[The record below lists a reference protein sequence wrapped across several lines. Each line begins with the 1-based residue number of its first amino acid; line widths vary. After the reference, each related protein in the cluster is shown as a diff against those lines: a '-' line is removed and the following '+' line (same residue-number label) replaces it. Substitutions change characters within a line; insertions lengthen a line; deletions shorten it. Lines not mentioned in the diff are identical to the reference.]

1 MNKKEW
7 QRRMAYE
14 ALILLALL
22 ALLLFITRLWPILLL
37 VILGIFIA
45 TLRLLFLSP
54 RKVEPTQPTPLL
66 PAPVPTDLETDLKT
80 HGYSNVLRQI
90 TEHVLAAY
98 PDARWIW
105 ESPSAKRQIESG
117 EPVFI
122 LLNRAG
128 GYRKAQVLITNYQ
141 VSGLSY
147 LEAQAQPVASGSPET
162 SESDTE
168 EYASDPLPEN
178 YELLA
183 FEWVDSNILR
193 LNSEINEA
201 IGMGKTD
208 HVIPA
213 SSLPVPES
221 WENIRKEL
229 ARNGLENTHTAEDG
243 IHIII
248 EQ

>member
-45 TLRLLFLSP
+45 ALRLLFLSP
-54 RKVEPTQPTPLL
+54 RKVDPTQPAPLL
-66 PAPVPTDLETDLKT
+66 PAPVRTDPETDLKT
-80 HGYSNVLRQI
+80 GGYSTVLQQI
-90 TEHVLAAY
+90 TDRVLADY

-105 ESPSAKRQIESG
+105 ESPCAKRQIEAG

-128 GYRKAQVLITNYQ
+128 GYRKAQVKITNYQ
-141 VSGLSY
+141 VTGLNY
-147 LEAQAQPVASGSPET
+147 LEAQAQSDTSGSPDA
-162 SESDTE
+162 SESETE

-193 LNSEINEA
+193 LNGEINEA
-201 IGMGKTD
+201 IGLGKTD
-208 HVIPA
+208 HIIPA
-213 SSLPVPES
+213 ASLPVPES
-221 WENIRKEL
+221 WESIRREL